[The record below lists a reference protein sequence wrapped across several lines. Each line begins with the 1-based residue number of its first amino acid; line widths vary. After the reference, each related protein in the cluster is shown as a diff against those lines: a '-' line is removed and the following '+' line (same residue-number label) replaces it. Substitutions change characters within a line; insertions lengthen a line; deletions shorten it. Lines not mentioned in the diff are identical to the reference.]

1 MTDLWLAG
9 WDRIPGESSGTWA
22 PDDEVA
28 AKLVLHAT
36 EGFAIGDAVNAYKAN
51 RSWPHTTVDPV
62 RKRTVQHL
70 PLNVPA
76 RALKNTTAPGQTNRE
91 ANVLQVE
98 IVGTSHLPATAK
110 GKVSLSALTDE
121 QNEWLGR
128 VVVGP
133 MCRLGGV
140 AIKTDV
146 TFYGEDCGW
155 TLASSSARQ
164 RLTAAQFDTATGI
177 LGHQHVPENDHWDP
191 GPIDIDAI
199 IAAARGAQPP
209 TDKDWLTMATEEEVD
224 ALIKARTGEVIGW
237 ARALAENP
245 ELPQD
250 SNRLADRAKHLN
262 PHRKA

>member
-22 PDDEVA
+22 PDDEIA

-51 RSWPHTTVDPV
+51 RSWPHVTVDPV
-62 RKRTVQHL
+62 RKRMVQHL

-76 RALKNTTAPGQTNRE
+76 RALKNTATPGQTNRE

-110 GKVSLSALTDE
+110 GKVPLCALTAD
-121 QNEWLGR
+121 QLDWLGR

-155 TLASSSARQ
+155 TLASSKARQ
-164 RLTAAQFDTATGI
+164 RLTAAQWDKATGI
-177 LGHQHVPENDHWDP
+177 VGHQHVPENDHWDP

-199 IAAARGAQPP
+199 ITAARGAQPP
-209 TDKDWLTMATEEEVD
+209 TPVEDDMTPDQAKALDQLVKDVAEIKRQVTKSEDAKSPNGRTLRHIVATD
-224 ALIKARTGEVIGW
+224 
-237 ARALAENP
+237 
-245 ELPQD
+245 
-250 SNRLADRAKHLN
+250 LN
-262 PHRKA
+262 NGD